1 MLLLMVARIHAATN
15 NARHFS
21 TGPER
26 AMMIELY
33 TSEGCSTSG
42 SLSRMR
48 FPDRERQGLSGSGE
62 DAVDDSTCNAG
73 EAEVEALEFDGEAF
87 VVDTELVEDGG
98 LEVVDFDDVFDGVV
112 AEFVG

>member
-48 FPDRERQGLSGSGE
+48 FPDRERQGLTRIFHE
-62 DAVDDSTCNAG
+62 
-73 EAEVEALEFDGEAF
+73 
-87 VVDTELVEDGG
+87 
-98 LEVVDFDDVFDGVV
+98 
-112 AEFVG
+112 